1 MLVAADKYLRA
12 KNVIPADRY
21 LRTDSWGA
29 GRTQERRR
37 PARSS
42 AVSVQKQDTN

>member
-21 LRTDSWGA
+21 LRIDSWGA
-29 GRTQERRR
+29 DRTQERRR

-42 AVSVQKQDTN
+42 AVPVQK